1 MPFNVGPFEVILLF
15 VVVGG
20 IGLLV
25 LQSKVKAPPMATPQ
39 TVGGPSESSPPVESL
54 DALIAQG
61 WRIES
66 ESSDY
71 VFLVK
76 GQRVNHILHFLVGLF
91 TLGAWWIVWLILAA
105 KGGEERRTVKKA

>member
-1 MPFNVGPFEVILLF
+1 MPFNVGPFEIMLLF
-15 VVVGG
+15 VVVAG

-25 LQSKVKAPPMATPQ
+25 LQGKVK
-39 TVGGPSESSPPVESL
+39 SPPAPKPRPADAPADVAPAESL
-54 DALIAQG
+54 DALIAAG

-66 ESSDY
+66 ESTDY

-91 TLGAWWIVWLILAA
+91 TVGLWWLVWIVIAA
-105 KGGEERRTVKKA
+105 TGGEQRRSIKK